1 MYSYLDFCFGYMT
14 TSLCSKGYKK
24 RNKNSFIRRYTVSL
38 YDGRTSKKNLISFH
52 ILKYTDGKI
61 QQRDNKTS
69 HRCHED
75 SETRVFYVSTAHS
88 VRAPT

>member
-1 MYSYLDFCFGYMT
+1 MVEPVRK
-14 TSLCSKGYKK
+14 TS
-24 RNKNSFIRRYTVSL
+24 FL
-38 YDGRTSKKNLISFH
+38 Y